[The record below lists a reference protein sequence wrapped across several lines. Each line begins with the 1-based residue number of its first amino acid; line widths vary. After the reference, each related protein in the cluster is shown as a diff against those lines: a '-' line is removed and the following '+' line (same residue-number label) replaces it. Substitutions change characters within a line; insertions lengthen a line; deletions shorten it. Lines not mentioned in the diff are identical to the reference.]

1 MKIRLLH
8 PLWTHIPV
16 LGLLVYLVARLI
28 MASSLPA
35 NAPIHFGMN
44 GEPNGYGSPWLFFG
58 ITFGIGILFGI
69 LSIIFDEIWVKSE
82 KRKSFNWISLFDD
95 LTTGFLVG
103 ISLGYLRFLESGA
116 SNFTFP
122 VYDVLIVVGAALGIA
137 IILELLRP
145 FRLNPQIV
153 RTEDTSTM
161 EKELQQRLRDNRA
174 FVYWQSQNPAWVS
187 VVTIVV
193 PLAMI
198 AVAVLMWF
206 IQPWF
211 VLLYVAIA
219 LAISLLNGGMRT
231 IVTREM
237 VTVRLGL
244 FGIRVLKIKTS
255 EIAASEILEFSPIKD
270 FGGYGIRFNRKMYA
284 YFLKGNRGI
293 KITLDH
299 GMQYLIGADRPEQL
313 LAVIKTVSRKT

>member
-1 MKIRLLH
+1 
-8 PLWTHIPV
+8 
-16 LGLLVYLVARLI
+16 
-28 MASSLPA
+28 MAGSLPA

-44 GEPNGYGSPWLFFG
+44 GEPNAYGSPWLFFG

-116 SNFTFP
+116 SNFKFP

-153 RTEDTSTM
+153 RMEDTSTM